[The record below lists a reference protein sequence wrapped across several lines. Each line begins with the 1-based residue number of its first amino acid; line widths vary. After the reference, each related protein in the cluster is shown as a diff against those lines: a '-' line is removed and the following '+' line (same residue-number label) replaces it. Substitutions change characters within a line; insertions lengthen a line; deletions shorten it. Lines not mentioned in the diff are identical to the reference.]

1 MPWTKTAIRSPP
13 KRKGHPPSRFHT
25 RPRHSLSL
33 FLTLLI
39 HPASRIQYGIPAP
52 SLALNS
58 LVVLKMATKRL
69 HCCTRLRTA
78 PANKGAH
85 YGFYPYQ
92 LGKVNLTGW

>member
-1 MPWTKTAIRSPP
+1 MPWTKTAIRSPL

-52 SLALNS
+52 SLALNT
-58 LVVLKMATKRL
+58 LVVLKWPPSVCIVAQDFAQRPLTKVL
-69 HCCTRLRTA
+69 
-78 PANKGAH
+78 NMV
-85 YGFYPYQ
+85 YPYQ
-92 LGKVNLTGW
+92 LSW